1 MHLILWRHAE
11 AEDGRPDEQRK
22 LTAHGKTEAKQT
34 AAWLKKHLPENC
46 RIFVSPAV
54 RTQQTAL
61 ALADNFETRE
71 EVGVGATPSSIL
83 RCTHWPDGEQS
94 ALVVGHQPTLGELA
108 HRLLCGRQ
116 GEWSVKKSAVWWFT
130 TRERDSVSEVILK
143 AVIAPDLLK

>member
-11 AEDGRPDEQRK
+11 AEDGRPDEKRK

-46 RIFVSPAV
+46 HIFVSPAV

-61 ALADNFETRE
+61 ALTDDFETRE

-94 ALVVGHQPTLGELA
+94 ALVVGHQPTLGQLA
-108 HRLLCGRQ
+108 H
-116 GEWSVKKSAVWWFT
+116 
-130 TRERDSVSEVILK
+130 
-143 AVIAPDLLK
+143 